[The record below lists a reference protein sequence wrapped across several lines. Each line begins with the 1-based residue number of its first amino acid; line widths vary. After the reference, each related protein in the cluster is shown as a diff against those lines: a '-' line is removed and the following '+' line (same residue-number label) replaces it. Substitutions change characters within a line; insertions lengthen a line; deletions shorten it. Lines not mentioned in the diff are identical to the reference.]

1 MLLTISHT
9 YINSMSFV
17 LILPMASS
25 TLSWLDV
32 QVMARY
38 VHIESDSVSG
48 EQSDPPVVIGMAAPQ
63 GLTS

>member
-1 MLLTISHT
+1 MYMLNWLLCLFPS
-9 YINSMSFV
+9 
-17 LILPMASS
+17 SS
-25 TLSWLDV
+25 TLSWSNV

-38 VHIESDSVSG
+38 LHIESDSVSG